1 MDEKEKNMIEEIL
14 MNYQKDVEMKP
25 ERKAQIIAFTQ
36 GIIHGIDTMIEKY
49 NIDVTREFVKKY
61 SEIVGALIREN
72 EINGFLE

>member
-36 GIIHGIDTMIEKY
+36 GIIHGIDTIIEKY
-49 NIDVTREFVKKY
+49 NIDVSREFIKKY
-61 SEIVGALIREN
+61 SEIVGALMREN